1 MAGNNGH
8 GKASRWSS
16 QAMGWPEPRM
26 IILAI
31 GLLVAVAFPIIA
43 PNRSWLTV
51 ATLAMI
57 WITLNQGWN
66 LVIGFSGVWNFG
78 HLAFYAVGAYTAA
91 LLTLHSGLPPI
102 VNMLLGGL
110 AASLIAIII
119 SLPALRLRGIYV
131 SLLTFGFAEVI
142 RLLIIADRS
151 GTTGGTYGLSGFGG
165 FGFDGLDLDATAN
178 VNYWIALAVALA
190 ATLLVL
196 FLIRSPLGNG
206 FIALRD
212 NSALAAARGL
222 SPRTYQMLVFAISGF
237 IAGIA
242 GGLYAFVFGVVAPSL
257 MGLGPMT
264 LLVTMLVVGG
274 LGTVMGPIV
283 GTLIIA
289 SVQAQ
294 LEQWPEVR
302 LMFLGI
308 ILLAMIVLWPK
319 GLVPV
324 FSGLNK
330 KLQKWMDGG
339 K

>member
-1 MAGNNGH
+1 MAVSDRTT
-8 GKASRWSS
+8 KSLPWAPE
-16 QAMGWPEPRM
+16 ALGWPKPKY
-26 IILAI
+26 IWLGVAALLA
-31 GLLVAVAFPIIA
+31 LALPFIA
-43 PNRSWLTV
+43 PNRSWLTI

-57 WITLNQGWN
+57 WITLNQSWN
-66 LVIGFSGVWNFG
+66 LVLGFSGVWNFG

-91 LLTLHSGLPPI
+91 LLTLHSPLPPI
-102 VNMLLGGL
+102 MNMMLGGL
-110 AASLIAIII
+110 AASIVAIVI
-119 SLPALRLRGIYV
+119 SIPVLRLRGIYV

-142 RLLIIADRS
+142 RLLIIADKS

-165 FGFDGLDLDATAN
+165 FGFEGLDLNVTAN
-178 VNYWIALAVALA
+178 INYWITLGFAALATIVVALIMR
-190 ATLLVL
+190 T
-196 FLIRSPLGNG
+196 PLGNG

-237 IAGIA
+237 IAGVA

-283 GTLIIA
+283 GTLLIA
-289 SVQAQ
+289 MVQAQ

-302 LMFLGI
+302 LMFLGV
-308 ILLAMIVLWPK
+308 ILLVMILAWPR

-324 FSGLNK
+324 VSGLN
-330 KLQKWMDGG
+330 QKFQRWMDGAR
-339 K
+339 

>member
-1 MAGNNGH
+1 MSAVDSTSQI
-8 GKASRWSS
+8 SRWS
-16 QAMGWPEPRM
+16 ADALGWPQPKF
-26 IILAI
+26 ILLGVGA
-31 GLLVAVAFPIIA
+31 LLALALPFIA

-57 WITLNQGWN
+57 WITLNQSWN
-66 LVIGFSGVWNFG
+66 LVLGFSGVWNFG
-78 HLAFYAVGAYTAA
+78 QLAFYAVGAYTAA
-91 LLTLHSGLPPI
+91 LLTLHSPLPPL
-102 VNMLLGGL
+102 VNMFLGGI
-110 AASLIAIII
+110 AAALVAIVI
-119 SLPALRLRGIYV
+119 SIPVLRLRGIYV

-142 RLLIIADRS
+142 RLLVIADKS

-165 FGFDGLDLDATAN
+165 FGFDGLDPATTAN
-178 VNYWIALAVALA
+178 VNYWITLAFAILA
-190 ATLLVL
+190 TVVVVLLM
-196 FLIRSPLGNG
+196 RTPLGNG

-212 NSALAAARGL
+212 NSPLAAARGL

-237 IAGIA
+237 IAGVA
-242 GGLYAFVFGVVAPSL
+242 GGLYAFVFGVVAPTL

-302 LMFLGI
+302 LMFLGV
-308 ILLAMIVLWPK
+308 ILLVMILAWPR

-324 FSGLNK
+324 FSDLNVK
-330 KLQKWMDGG
+330 FQNWMDGAR
-339 K
+339 

>member
-1 MAGNNGH
+1 MAVIDRTT
-8 GKASRWSS
+8 KSLPWAPE
-16 QAMGWPEPRM
+16 ALGWPKPKY
-26 IILAI
+26 IWLGVGALLA
-31 GLLVAVAFPIIA
+31 LALPFIA
-43 PNRSWLTV
+43 PNRSWLTI

-57 WITLNQGWN
+57 WITLNQSWN
-66 LVIGFSGVWNFG
+66 LVLGFSGVWNFG

-91 LLTLHSGLPPI
+91 LLTLHSSLPPI
-102 VNMLLGGL
+102 VNMMLGGL
-110 AASLIAIII
+110 AASIVAIVI
-119 SLPALRLRGIYV
+119 SIPVLRLRGIYV

-142 RLLIIADRS
+142 RLLIIADKS

-165 FGFDGLDLDATAN
+165 FGFEGLDLNVTAN
-178 VNYWIALAVALA
+178 VNYWITLGFAALATIVVAMIMR
-190 ATLLVL
+190 T
-196 FLIRSPLGNG
+196 PLGNG

-237 IAGIA
+237 IAGVA

-283 GTLIIA
+283 GTLLIA
-289 SVQAQ
+289 MVQAQ

-302 LMFLGI
+302 LMFLGV
-308 ILLAMIVLWPK
+308 ILLVMILAWPR

-324 FSGLNK
+324 VSGLN
-330 KLQKWMDGG
+330 QKFQRWMDGAR
-339 K
+339 

>member
-1 MAGNNGH
+1 MSVIDRTQKITA
-8 GKASRWSS
+8 WSPE
-16 QAMGWPEPRM
+16 ALGWPKPRY
-26 IILAI
+26 ILLGI
-31 GLLVAVAFPIIA
+31 GVVMALALPFIA
-43 PNRSWLTV
+43 PNKSWLTI

-57 WITLNQGWN
+57 WITLNQSWN
-66 LVIGFSGVWNFG
+66 LVLGFSGVWNFG
-78 HLAFYAVGAYTAA
+78 HLAFYAVGAYTTA
-91 LLTLHSGLPPI
+91 LLTLNSPLPPLI
-102 VNMLLGGL
+102 NMALGGI
-110 AASLIAIII
+110 AASIVAIVI
-119 SLPALRLRGIYV
+119 SIPVLRLRGIYV

-142 RLLIIADRS
+142 RLLIIADKS

-165 FGFDGLDLDATAN
+165 FGFEGLDLNTVAN
-178 VNYWIALAVALA
+178 LNYWITLGFAILATFLVALLMR
-190 ATLLVL
+190 T
-196 FLIRSPLGNG
+196 PLGNG

-212 NSALAAARGL
+212 NSALAAARGV
-222 SPRTYQMLVFAISGF
+222 SPRTYQLLAFAISGF

-242 GGLYAFVFGVVAPSL
+242 GGLYAFVFGVVAPTL

-289 SVQAQ
+289 FIQAQ

-308 ILLAMIVLWPK
+308 ILLVMILAWPR

-324 FSGLNK
+324 FSELNVK
-330 KLQKWMDGG
+330 FQRWMDGAR
-339 K
+339 

>member
-1 MAGNNGH
+1 MAVIDRTT
-8 GKASRWSS
+8 KSLPWAPE
-16 QAMGWPEPRM
+16 ALGWPKPKY
-26 IILAI
+26 IWLGVGALLA
-31 GLLVAVAFPIIA
+31 LALPFIA
-43 PNRSWLTV
+43 PNRSWLTI

-57 WITLNQGWN
+57 WITLNQSWN
-66 LVIGFSGVWNFG
+66 LVLGFSGVWNFG

-91 LLTLHSGLPPI
+91 LLTLHSPLPPI
-102 VNMLLGGL
+102 VNMMLGGL
-110 AASLIAIII
+110 AASIVAIVI
-119 SLPALRLRGIYV
+119 SIPVLRLRGIYV

-142 RLLIIADRS
+142 RLLIIADKS

-165 FGFDGLDLDATAN
+165 FGFEGLDLNVTAN
-178 VNYWIALAVALA
+178 VNYWITLGFAALATIVVAMIMR
-190 ATLLVL
+190 T
-196 FLIRSPLGNG
+196 PLGNG

-237 IAGIA
+237 IAGVA

-283 GTLIIA
+283 GTLLIA
-289 SVQAQ
+289 MVQAQ

-302 LMFLGI
+302 LMFLGV
-308 ILLAMIVLWPK
+308 ILLVMILAWPR

-324 FSGLNK
+324 VSGLN
-330 KLQKWMDGG
+330 QKFQRWMDGAR
-339 K
+339 